1 MLDETRLKTVIA
13 AILEVEP
20 GDITEDSSSDTIE
33 QWDSLRHMNL
43 VLALEDE
50 FGVSIPDE
58 EAADITSYK
67 LIRLVLAGLL
77 KDAP

>member
-13 AILEVEP
+13 VILEVEP

-77 KDAP
+77 QDAA

>member
-77 KDAP
+77 QDAA

>member
-13 AILEVEP
+13 AILELEP

-67 LIRLVLAGLL
+67 LIRLVLADLL

>member
-1 MLDETRLKTVIA
+1 MLDETRLKSVMAT
-13 AILEVEP
+13 ILEVEP
-20 GDITEDSSSDTIE
+20 GDITEDSSSDTLP

-67 LIRLVLAGLL
+67 LIRLVLSGLL
-77 KDAP
+77 QGAA

>member
-1 MLDETRLKTVIA
+1 MTRLSIA
-13 AILEVEP
+13 VL
-20 GDITEDSSSDTIE
+20 TEDSSSDTLP

-58 EAADITSYK
+58 EAVVCGMALGYEDVTK
-67 LIRLVLAGLL
+67 PENTLRTERAPLAEWVKFL
-77 KDAP
+77 D

>member
-1 MLDETRLKTVIA
+1 MLDEAKLKAVMAT
-13 AILEVEP
+13 ILEVEP
-20 GDITEDSSSDTIE
+20 ADITEDSSSDTLE

-67 LIRLVLAGLL
+67 LIRLVLTGLL
-77 KDAP
+77 QDAP